1 MSENGEEKEHYY
13 TDKGFSE
20 ESVEIWLSSI
30 EKGGERFHG
39 SRLRDQRGVGCFLWQ
54 GGARAQCVPDIASHS
69 AAVMRGFA
77 MWAGPELA
85 GAPHKIPVVTHP
97 FDARIHRISRH
108 PSGYFDVREGKL
120 MNPNHLKHLD

>member
-1 MSENGEEKEHYY
+1 MYRRFIGTLSNENLVSENGEEKEHYY

-54 GGARAQCVPDIASHS
+54 AAHGHS
-69 AAVMRGFA
+69 VFLILR
-77 MWAGPELA
+77 PTLL
-85 GAPHKIPVVTHP
+85 
-97 FDARIHRISRH
+97 R
-108 PSGYFDVREGKL
+108 
-120 MNPNHLKHLD
+120 